1 MEPLFLLI
9 LVLVVLALLLIISAI
24 KFIPNNRVG
33 IIEKR
38 FSSRGSV
45 HADRFIA
52 LNKEAG
58 YQPELL
64 RGGVHWLMP
73 IQYRVHLSPLVAIP
87 QGQIGY
93 VFARDGEPLP
103 PTQTL
108 ASVIP
113 EGKNFQEVDAFLRHG
128 GQRGPQREKLR
139 DVTHSLKLA
148 QFFVFSDAWPSYLP
162 MKNIEEKNFNIN
174 SSVIQ

>member
-9 LVLVVLALLLIISAI
+9 LVLVVLAMLLIISAI

-73 IQYRVHLSPLVAIP
+73 IQYRVHLSPLVTIP

-113 EGKNFQEVDAFLRHG
+113 EGKNFQEVDAFFRHG
-128 GQRGPQREKLR
+128 GQKGPQLEILPEGTTPFNL
-139 DVTHSLKLA
+139 DQLV
-148 QFFVFSDAWPSYLP
+148 VFSEPGTYLLP
-162 MKNIEEKNFNIN
+162 LTNK
-174 SSVIQ
+174 